1 MKKIIFLTMIMIAL
15 FTSNVRATEVTY
27 DDTTKIPEMTF
38 EELFQTMQA
47 RQAKVDIIKKN
58 NKEITDL
65 KEELK
70 QEIVE
75 AAEKVN
81 SLKIEV
87 SNDSVV
93 ITDETLEEL
102 KKLLTFLQDSKKTLE
117 EDVENISS
125 EIEKILDLISTKS
138 MQQLDQ
144 YDLIIEKQNGVIVE
158 MKTIM
163 QTVSKI

>member
-1 MKKIIFLTMIMIAL
+1 MKRVIILILIMIAL
-15 FTSNVRATEVTY
+15 FNVNVKAAEVNA
-27 DDTTKIPEMTF
+27 DTTIPEMTM

-58 NKEITDL
+58 NKEITTL

-70 QEIVE
+70 KEIVE
-75 AAEKVN
+75 AAEKIN
-81 SLKIEV
+81 DLRIDV
-87 SNDSVV
+87 SNDTIE
-93 ITDETLEEL
+93 ITDETIAEL
-102 KKLLTFLQDSKKTLE
+102 KELLTFLQESKKTLE
-117 EDVENISS
+117 DDVEKLSS
-125 EIEKILDLISTKS
+125 EIESILDLISTKS
-138 MQQLDQ
+138 MQLDQ

>member
-1 MKKIIFLTMIMIAL
+1 MKKFILLTMIMIAL
-15 FTSNVRATEVTY
+15 FTTNVNATETIS
-27 DDTTKIPEMTF
+27 DTTEIPEMNMD
-38 EELFQTMQA
+38 ELIQMMQA

-58 NKEITDL
+58 NKEITLL

-70 QEIVE
+70 KEIVK
-75 AAEKVN
+75 AANKVN
-81 SLKIEV
+81 NLKIEV

-93 ITDETLEEL
+93 ITEESLEEL
-102 KKLLTFLQDSKKTLE
+102 KELLTFLQNSKKTLE

-138 MQQLDQ
+138 MQQLLQ
-144 YDLIIEKQNGVIVE
+144 YDLIIEKQNEVIVE
-158 MKTIM
+158 MKSIM